1 MNLQANNL
9 FDPFNVMQNAFPAFD
24 RHAKINDAY
33 HPYSFNQN
41 WLHDFQ
47 SLQQQFLQGYWD
59 WLTWRQWSWQQ
70 AFYDNARWFNHCLEL
85 TQEPKT
91 LYRYNRMNWRK
102 PYLGLSAQ
110 TLTSSR
116 LLTKLW
122 FDSFSVWQKYQ
133 H

>member
-1 MNLQANNL
+1 MNLHAKNP
-9 FDPFNVMQNAFPAFD
+9 FDPFNVMQTAFPPFNS
-24 RHAKINDAY
+24 HTKENDPF
-33 HPYSFNQN
+33 HPYHFNHS
-41 WLHDFQ
+41 WLHELQ
-47 SLQQQFLQGYWD
+47 SLQQQFMQGYWD

-91 LYRYNRMNWRK
+91 LYRYTRMNWQK
-102 PYLGLSAQ
+102 PYLELSAQ
-110 TLTSSR
+110 SVTSAR

-122 FDSFSVWQKYQ
+122 LDTFTSLQKYQ